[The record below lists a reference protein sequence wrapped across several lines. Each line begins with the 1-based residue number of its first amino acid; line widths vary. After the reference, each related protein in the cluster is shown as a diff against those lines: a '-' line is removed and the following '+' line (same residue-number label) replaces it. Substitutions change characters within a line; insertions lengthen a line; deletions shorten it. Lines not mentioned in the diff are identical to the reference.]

1 MNIHTFIAQ
10 RDGVKDQVEIVA
22 VVIHLGNM
30 RITDGIFHG
39 QRMEVIELAQHQIAL
54 IGGRIHQVDPDAR
67 LVVADG
73 AG

>member
-1 MNIHTFIAQ
+1 
-10 RDGVKDQVEIVA
+10 
-22 VVIHLGNM
+22 M